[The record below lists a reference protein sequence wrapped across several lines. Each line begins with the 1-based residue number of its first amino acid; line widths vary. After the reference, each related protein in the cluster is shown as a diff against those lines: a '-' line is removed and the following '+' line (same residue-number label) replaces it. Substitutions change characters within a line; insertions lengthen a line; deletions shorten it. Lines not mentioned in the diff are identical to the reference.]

1 MTVIRL
7 AVVTETFLPDI
18 NGVATSLQQ
27 LLQALP
33 AGRFA
38 VQIIRTR
45 PRQPW
50 QPEFEEI
57 HCPGLTLPF
66 YPDVHP
72 GLPAGRRI
80 RNAWQRQR
88 PDLVYIATEGPLGY
102 SALRQAERL
111 NIPVLSAFHTNFHR
125 YSGYYGF
132 GWVQQWVL
140 GWLRRFHNRTAV
152 TLVPAAD
159 IATSLRQDGF
169 ERVVVL
175 PHGVDS
181 VRFHPGH
188 RRDDLR
194 QQWQAGPDTPV
205 LLFVGRL
212 AAEKNIP
219 LAVRSWQVLRAEWPD
234 LQLVLV
240 GDGPLREALTRQYP
254 QLITAG
260 VQTGVALAEYYASAD
275 VFVFPSLTET
285 FGLVTLE
292 AMASGLPVA
301 AFDMAA
307 ARSFIRPGVS
317 GELAP
322 VADEAAFTAA
332 VRRLLEQ
339 RSATTAEAARQA
351 AEQAGWA
358 SVGRQFEQLCQTLLQ
373 RQGAEVDLHQPLLR
387 S

>member
-33 AGRFA
+33 TGRFS

-50 QPEFEEI
+50 QPRFEEI
-57 HCPGLTLPF
+57 HCPGLSLPF
-66 YPDVHP
+66 YPDVYP

-80 RNAWQRQR
+80 RKAWQQQR

-159 IATSLRQDGF
+159 IATSLQQQGF

-219 LAVRSWQVLRAEWPD
+219 LAVRSWQALRAEWPD

-240 GDGPLREALTRQYP
+240 GDGPLRETLTRQYP
-254 QLITAG
+254 QLICAG
-260 VQTGVALAEYYASAD
+260 VQTGSALAQHYASAD

-307 ARSFIRPGVS
+307 ARSFIRPGSS

-322 VADEAAFTAA
+322 VADEPAFIDA
-332 VRRLLEQ
+332 VRRLLQ
-339 RSATTAEAARQA
+339 RRSMAAGAAARKTAEDAD
-351 AEQAGWA
+351 WA
-358 SVGRQFEQLCQTLLQ
+358 SIGQQFEQLCQTLLQ
-373 RQGAEVDLHQPLLR
+373 QHCTEVDLHQPLWR